1 MSLFKPMLACSESAH
16 NFFNQLRFPLLASPK
31 IDGIRATVRNGV
43 VYARSNEPI
52 RNINV
57 QRKFGHLEH
66 FDGELGLGDP
76 TRHDLCRATASV
88 TNSKDK
94 PAEDVKL
101 YAFDHIKDTWADYSN
116 RARWLTEDCCFHGG
130 NHVALVEQTL
140 VKTLDDLL
148 RIEDDYLEDGYEGL
162 ILRDP
167 NAPYKCGRSTANE
180 QYLLKLKRFVD
191 GEFKIVGF
199 YEEMKNNNA
208 KTVSA
213 LGRSK
218 RSSHKENKEGKGTL
232 GGLILEFS
240 PGVTFRCGS
249 GFSDVEAARLWALA
263 QSGDLEGQYATIK
276 YFAKGMKDLPRHPTY
291 KLIRPEN
298 DL

>member
-1 MSLFKPMLACSESAH
+1 MSKPFKPMLACSESAH
-16 NFFNQLRFPLLASPK
+16 NFFDQLRFPLLASPK
-31 IDGIRATVRNGV
+31 IDGIRATVRDGV

-57 QRKFGHLEH
+57 QKQFSHYEY
-66 FDGELGLGDP
+66 FDGELGVGDP
-76 TRHDLCRATASV
+76 WRQDLCRATASV

-94 PAEDVKL
+94 VIDGLKL
-101 YAFDHIKDTWADYSN
+101 YVFDHVEEPNASYGSRWSKVHKQLPN
-116 RARWLTEDCCFHGG
+116 RVVR
-130 NHVALVEQTL
+130 VEQR
-140 VKTLDDLL
+140 VINDLDALL
-148 RIEDDYLEDGYEGL
+148 AYEDKQLDIGYEGL

-167 NAPYKCGRSTANE
+167 DAAYKYGRSTANE
-180 QYLLKLKRFVD
+180 QGLLKLKRFVD
-191 GEFKIVGF
+191 GEFRIVGF

-208 KTVSA
+208 ATTSA
-213 LGRSK
+213 LGRTK

-240 PGVTFRCGS
+240 SGVTFRCGS
-249 GFSDVEAARLWALA
+249 GFNDAEANRLWQLA
-263 QSGDLEGQYATIK
+263 QSGKLEGQYATIK

-291 KLIRPEN
+291 KLIRPKN

>member
-1 MSLFKPMLACSESAH
+1 MFKPMLACSESAH
-16 NFFNQLRFPLLASPK
+16 NFFDQLHFPLMASPK

-57 QRKFGHLEH
+57 QRKFGYLEH
-66 FDGELGLGDP
+66 FDGELGVGDP
-76 TRHDLCRATASV
+76 WRHDLCRATASV

-94 PAEDVKL
+94 PVDEL
-101 YAFDHIKDTWADYSN
+101 MFHAFDHVHFLTDPFDG
-116 RARWLTEDCCFHGG
+116 RLRRLTEQKAFHGG
-130 NHVALVEQTL
+130 PQVRLVEQAMIRS
-140 VKTLDDLL
+140 LDDLL
-148 RIEDDYLEDGYEGL
+148 AYEDAQLEKGYEGL
-162 ILRDP
+162 ILRAAD
-167 NAPYKCGRSTANE
+167 APYKCGRSTANE

-208 KTVSA
+208 KTTSA

-218 RSSHKENKEGKGTL
+218 RSSHKENKEGKNTL
-232 GGLILEFS
+232 GGLILEFF

-249 GFSDVEAARLWALA
+249 GFNDAEADKLWKLA
-263 QSGDLEGQYATIK
+263 QAGKLEGQYATIK

-298 DL
+298 DK